1 MERRSCCWR
10 LAPPLAP
17 SRTAPPLLPVSPGG
31 GISVAAYSCSPPF
44 LGLAGIFERDSIP
57 LACARER
64 GGASSWSNG
73 ASTTHRSDIGPQCP
87 PTFSPLDQSCPT
99 QYSPSCR
106 QDRRMNIESTTALAR
121 EGSMTT

>member
-1 MERRSCCWR
+1 MQGRLCCER

-17 SRTAPPLLPVSPGG
+17 GGAPPPPPVPPGRR
-31 GISVAAYSCSPPF
+31 ISVAAYSCSPPF

-73 ASTTHRSDIGPQCP
+73 ASTTHRSSTFHRSDIGPPVP
-87 PTFSPLDQSCPT
+87 PQRSVPLIGPA
-99 QYSPSCR
+99 
-106 QDRRMNIESTTALAR
+106 RRNTLRPAGKIVE
-121 EGSMTT
+121 

>member
-10 LAPPLAP
+10 SAPPLAP
-17 SRTAPPLLPVSPGG
+17 SRTPPPLLPVSPGG

-73 ASTTHRSDIGPQCP
+73 ASTTHRSSTFHRSDIGPPVP
-87 PTFSPLDQSCPT
+87 PQRSVPLDRACPT
-99 QYSPSCR
+99 QYSSSRR
-106 QDRRMNIESTTALAR
+106 QDRRMNIQSTTA
-121 EGSMTT
+121 